1 MPTEVNNTII
11 EHIFLRTNHTH
22 QKKPQSYNF
31 GNLFMQ
37 SKRKLCN
44 PQLPSK
50 ISPENSNTVDKN
62 ITKAHTNIYQL

>member
-44 PQLPSK
+44 
-50 ISPENSNTVDKN
+50 SPRRSRQKTAILSIRILQKHIQTFINFN
-62 ITKAHTNIYQL
+62 